1 MSEKEKS
8 ESIKIVADNR
18 QARFLYEIL
27 ETYEAGIEL
36 LGTEVKSIRAGRTN
50 LRDGY
55 GLLRNGEIWLLN
67 AHISPH
73 STTAQYFNHEA
84 TRTRRLLMHK
94 QEIRK
99 LTGKVNQQGLT
110 VVPLKMYFKRG
121 KVKVTIALV
130 KGKKLHDK
138 RDDLKK
144 KDDKR
149 DMDRAMKKGAD

>member
-36 LGTEVKSIRAGRTN
+36 VGSEVKSIRGGRAN

-55 GLLRNGEIWLLN
+55 GLLRQGQIWLLN
-67 AHISPH
+67 AHISPYN
-73 STTAQYFNHEA
+73 STSAYFNHEP

-99 LTGKVNQQGLT
+99 LTGKVEQQGLT
-110 VVPLKMYFKRG
+110 LVPLKMYFKRG
-121 KVKVTIALV
+121 KIKVTIALV
-130 KGKKLHDK
+130 RGKKLHDK

-144 KDDKR
+144 RDDKR
-149 DMDRAMKKGAD
+149 DMDRAMKRN

>member
-1 MSEKEKS
+1 MSEKDKP

-73 STTAQYFNHEA
+73 TTTAQYFNHEA

-110 VVPLKMYFKRG
+110 VVPLKMYFIRG
-121 KVKVTIALV
+121 KVKVTMALV

-149 DMDRAMKKGAD
+149 DMDRAMKTG

>member
-73 STTAQYFNHEA
+73 TTTAQYFNHEA

-110 VVPLKMYFKRG
+110 VVPLKMYFIRG

-149 DMDRAMKKGAD
+149 DMDRAMKKGV